1 MPRGDADDYIRVSSR
16 SRLLDDG
23 WDETLRALESASEAD
38 EDDGEV
44 ARGFC
49 RRFLPAATAEAVHS
63 PLRRC
68 CFLCGCLVAV
78 VVAVAIVLIVASTK
92 HGAAAC

>member
-38 EDDGEV
+38 EDDGES
-44 ARGFC
+44 ARTEPIRCEC
-49 RRFLPAATAEAVHS
+49 R
-63 PLRRC
+63 
-68 CFLCGCLVAV
+68 
-78 VVAVAIVLIVASTK
+78 
-92 HGAAAC
+92 